1 MNDDSQGRI
10 SEKSMSSESS
20 SSTTVMVV
28 VSRVVTG
35 GDTFGCGVV
44 NVVFS
49 SLHNLKSRSKEASI
63 NRETNRVI
71 MRVTNRETNCV
82 TKPHNIKSV
91 TWGRFENSGLS
102 KERLKSIANSEQ
114 PLLVVQKL
122 MKFCV

>member
-1 MNDDSQGRI
+1 
-10 SEKSMSSESS
+10 
-20 SSTTVMVV
+20 MVV

-63 NRETNRVI
+63 NRETNRETNRVI

-82 TKPHNIKSV
+82 TKPRDQTAQYKV
-91 TWGRFENSGLS
+91 GDLGAL
-102 KERLKSIANSEQ
+102 
-114 PLLVVQKL
+114 
-122 MKFCV
+122 